1 MIFTTS
7 LVETGLYLILGKV
20 TLKTSDKYSSK
31 VLVFSLESATDKKYL
46 LKESGILFELDGRL
60 LRFIWVGQISY

>member
-1 MIFTTS
+1 MIFTIS

-31 VLVFSLESATDKKYL
+31 VLVFPLEL
-46 LKESGILFELDGRL
+46 
-60 LRFIWVGQISY
+60 